1 MNLKELVT
9 GGAGEKQFLLGN
21 EAAVRGL
28 IEAGVSI
35 AATYPGTPSSEIGN
49 VLSVLAK
56 DANIYFEFS
65 TNEKVAMEVAATAA
79 VSGLRSFTFM
89 KHVGMNVAADSFMTT
104 AYSGVNGGMV
114 ILSADDPSLFSS
126 QNEQDTRNYAR
137 LANVPILEPS
147 NCQEVK
153 DMVKYAFDLS
163 EQFNIPVI
171 VRTTTRV
178 SHMRGVVEFG
188 DVRDNSSNND
198 DHWKRGHFNKDPS
211 KYVPVPAFAGDM
223 HVKLWDKIHK
233 IEKITNESEF
243 NREISLNGDKKY
255 GLIASSS
262 AYNYAHDVVKFN
274 NLDINVLK
282 LGFTYPFPQEK
293 VVEFLKDLD
302 EVFIVEEVDPI
313 IERDTLACI
322 GDKNLNVQ
330 VHGKLD
336 GTFPMYHEFNSDI
349 VANGL
354 NKVLNFKNDE
364 SIEFSESLEKLS
376 DDIPSRAPV
385 LCAGCPHR
393 AMYYGIN
400 VAIEELGLKPEDVIF
415 ASDIGCYTL
424 GINPPYNAADYLLSM
439 GSSVGDGCGFSVS
452 SDQKVASF
460 IGDSTFFH
468 SGISPLIN
476 AVHNKHNFV
485 LTVLDNR
492 ITAMTGGQPNPGIPV
507 DGMGDEAPEVSIR
520 KLALACGVDFVRVIN
535 PFNLDQVV
543 KTYMEAFQRDD
554 VAVIISKAP
563 CTLIKGL
570 TKKPPVKFVESN
582 CNACDKCVS
591 QLACPAISKI
601 NGKITIDES
610 QCDGC
615 GACVQVC
622 KYGALEDGR

>member
-9 GGAGEKQFLLGN
+9 GAAGEKQFLLGN

-28 IEAGVSI
+28 IEAGISI

-79 VSGLRSFTFM
+79 ASGLRSFTFM

-126 QNEQDTRNYAR
+126 QNEQDTRNYAK

-163 EQFNIPVI
+163 EQFNLPVI

-188 DVRDNSSNND
+188 DVKYNSSNCD

-211 KYVPVPAFAGDM
+211 QYVPVPAFAGDM

-233 IEKITNESEF
+233 IEDVSNKSDF
-243 NREISLNGDKKY
+243 NCEIGSDKKY

-262 AYNYAHDVVKFN
+262 AFNYAHDVVKFN
-274 NLDINVLK
+274 DLDIKILK
-282 LGFTYPFPQEK
+282 LGFSYPFPQDK
-293 VVEFLKDLD
+293 VAEFLNDVD

-313 IERDTLACI
+313 IERDTLVCVAS
-322 GDKNLNVQ
+322 KNLNVQ

-336 GTFPMYHEFNSDI
+336 GTFPIYHEFNSDI
-349 VANGL
+349 VADGL
-354 NKVLNFKNDE
+354 NKVLNFKEDKE
-364 SIEFSESLEKLS
+364 ISFSQSLEKLS
-376 DDIPSRAPV
+376 EDIPSRAPV

-400 VAIEELGLKPEDVIF
+400 VAIEELGLTPNDVVF

-452 SDQKVASF
+452 TDQKVASF

-520 KLALACGVDFVRVIN
+520 KLALACGCDYVRVIN
-535 PFNLDQVV
+535 PFNLEQVV
-543 KTYMEAFQRDD
+543 KTYKEAFERNDA
-554 VAVIISKAP
+554 AVIISKAP

-570 TKKPPVKFVESN
+570 TRKPPVKLVESN
-582 CNACDKCVS
+582 CNNCDKCVS
-591 QLACPAISKI
+591 ELACPAISKI
-601 NGKITIDES
+601 NGKITIDEA

-615 GACVQVC
+615 SACIQVC

>member
-9 GGAGEKQFLLGN
+9 GVQGEKQFLLGN
-21 EAAVRGL
+21 EAAVRGV

-79 VSGLRSFTFM
+79 ASGLRSFTFM
-89 KHVGMNVAADSFMTT
+89 KHVGMNVASDSFMTT
-104 AYSGVNGGMV
+104 AYSGVRGGMV

-137 LANVPILEPS
+137 LANVPVLEPS

-163 EQFNIPVI
+163 EQFGIPVI

-178 SHMRGVVEFG
+178 SHMRGV
-188 DVRDNSSNND
+188 N
-198 DHWKRGHFNKDPS
+198 HWKRGHFDKDPS
-211 KYVPVPAFAGDM
+211 KFVPVPAFAGEM
-223 HVKLWDKIHK
+223 HVRLWDKIHK
-233 IEKITNESEF
+233 IEEITNKSDF
-243 NREISLNGDKKY
+243 NKEISFADDKKY
-255 GLIASSS
+255 GVISSSS

-274 NLDINVLK
+274 DLNMDILK
-282 LGFTYPFPQEK
+282 LGFSYPFPKEK
-293 VVEFLKDLD
+293 VAEFLSDLD
-302 EVFIVEEVDPI
+302 EVFVVEEVDPI
-313 IERDTLACI
+313 AERDTLAII
-322 GDKNLNVQ
+322 GEKNLNVV

-336 GTFPMYHEFNSDI
+336 GTFPLYHEFNSDV
-349 VANGL
+349 VADGI
-354 NKVLNFKNDE
+354 NKILNFKQDT
-364 SIEFSESLEKLS
+364 SINYSSSLEELIGE
-376 DDIPSRAPV
+376 IPSRAPV

-400 VAIEELGLKPEDVIF
+400 KAIEELGLKTSDVIF

-452 SDQKVASF
+452 TDQKVASF

-492 ITAMTGGQPNPGIPV
+492 ITAMTGGQPNPGIPI
-507 DGMGDEAPEVSIR
+507 DGMGDEAPEISVR
-520 KLALACGVDFVRVIN
+520 KLALACGCDYVRVIN
-535 PFNLDQVV
+535 PFNLEQVI
-543 KTYMEAFQRDD
+543 KTYKEAFERDD
-554 VAVIISKAP
+554 TAVIISKAP

-570 TKKPPVKFVESN
+570 AKKPPVTFIESN
-582 CNACDKCVS
+582 CNNCDKCVS
-591 QLACPAISKI
+591 ELACPAISKI
-601 NGKITIDES
+601 NGKITLDAS

-615 GACVQVC
+615 NVCIQVC
-622 KYGALEDGR
+622 RYGALQAGRE

>member
-9 GGAGEKQFLLGN
+9 GAAGEKQFLLGN

-28 IEAGVSI
+28 IEAGISI

-79 VSGLRSFTFM
+79 ASGLRSFTFM

-126 QNEQDTRNYAR
+126 QNEQDTRNYAK

-163 EQFNIPVI
+163 EQFNLPVI

-188 DVRDNSSNND
+188 DVKDNSSNCD

-211 KYVPVPAFAGDM
+211 QYVPVPAFAGDM

-233 IEKITNESEF
+233 IEDVSNKSDF
-243 NREISLNGDKKY
+243 NCEIGSDKKY

-262 AYNYAHDVVKFN
+262 AFNYAHDVVKFN
-274 NLDINVLK
+274 DLDIKILK
-282 LGFTYPFPQEK
+282 LGFSYPFPQDK
-293 VVEFLKDLD
+293 VAEFLNDVD

-313 IERDTLACI
+313 IERDTLICVAS
-322 GDKNLNVQ
+322 KNLNVQ

-336 GTFPMYHEFNSDI
+336 GTFPIYHEFNSDI
-349 VANGL
+349 VADGL
-354 NKVLNFKNDE
+354 NKVLNFKEDKE
-364 SIEFSESLEKLS
+364 ISFSQSLEKLS
-376 DDIPSRAPV
+376 EDIPSRAPV

-400 VAIEELGLKPEDVIF
+400 VAIEELGLTPNDVVF

-452 SDQKVASF
+452 TDQKVASF

-520 KLALACGVDFVRVIN
+520 KLALACGCDYVRVIN
-535 PFNLDQVV
+535 PFNLEQVV
-543 KTYMEAFQRDD
+543 KTYKEAFERNDA
-554 VAVIISKAP
+554 AVIISKAP

-570 TKKPPVKFVESN
+570 TRKPPVKLVESN
-582 CNACDKCVS
+582 CNNCDKCVS
-591 QLACPAISKI
+591 ELACPAISKI
-601 NGKITIDES
+601 NGKITIDEA

-615 GACVQVC
+615 SACIQVC

>member
-9 GGAGEKQFLLGN
+9 GKTGEKQFLLGN
-21 EAAVRGL
+21 EAAVRGV

-79 VSGLRSFTFM
+79 ASGLRSFTFM

-153 DMVKYAFDLS
+153 DMVKYAFELS
-163 EQFNIPVI
+163 EQFNLPVI

-188 DVRDNSSNND
+188 EVMDNSSNND
-198 DHWKRGHFNKDPS
+198 NHWKRGHFNKDPS

-223 HVKLWDKIHK
+223 HIRLWDKIHNISDVSNK
-233 IEKITNESEF
+233 SEF
-243 NREISLNGDKKY
+243 NEVVSLSDNKKY
-255 GLIASSS
+255 GIISSSS

-274 NLDINVLK
+274 DLDVDILK
-282 LGFTYPFPQEK
+282 LGFSYPLPDK
-293 VVEFLKDLD
+293 KISEFLKDLD
-302 EVFIVEEVDPI
+302 EVFVVEEVDPVMEKEVLAI
-313 IERDTLACI
+313 IGRE
-322 GDKNLNVQ
+322 NLDVI

-336 GTFPMYHEFNSDI
+336 DTFPIYHEFNSDI
-349 VANGL
+349 VAEGL
-354 NKVLNFKNDE
+354 NKIFNFKNDGDVNY
-364 SIEFSESLEKLS
+364 SSSLNQLQ
-376 DDIPSRAPV
+376 DDLPSRAPV

-400 VAIEELGLKPEDVIF
+400 KAIDELGLKTSDVVF

-452 SDQKVASF
+452 TDQKVASF

-507 DGMGDEAPEVSIR
+507 DGMGDEAPEISIR
-520 KLALACGVDFVRVIN
+520 KLALACGCDFVRVIN
-535 PFNLDQVV
+535 PFNLDQVI
-543 KTYMEAFQRDD
+543 KTYVEAFQRDD
-554 VAVIISKAP
+554 TAVIVSKAP

-570 TKKPPVKFVESN
+570 TKKPPVNFIDKN
-582 CNACDKCVS
+582 CNNCDKCVS
-591 QLACPAISKI
+591 EFACPAISKI
-601 NGKITIDES
+601 NGKITIDQS

-615 GACVQVC
+615 NVCIQVC
-622 KYGALEDGR
+622 KYGALEAGR

>member
-9 GGAGEKQFLLGN
+9 GGPGEKQFLLGN
-21 EAAVRGL
+21 EAAVRGV

-49 VLSVLAK
+49 ILSVLAK

-163 EQFNIPVI
+163 EQFKIPVI

-178 SHMRGVVEFG
+178 SHMRGIVEFG
-188 DVRDNSSNND
+188 EVSDNSSNCDN
-198 DHWKRGHFNKDPS
+198 HWKRGHFNKDPS

-223 HVKLWDKIHK
+223 HVRLWDKINR
-233 IEKITNESEF
+233 IEEITNKSDF
-243 NREISLNGDKKY
+243 NQEIELTEDKKY
-255 GLIASSS
+255 AIIASSS
-262 AYNYAHDVVKFN
+262 AYNYAHDVCKFN
-274 NLDINVLK
+274 DLDINILK
-282 LGFTYPFPQEK
+282 LGFSYPFPKDK
-293 VVEFLKDLD
+293 VAGFLKDID

-313 IERDTLACI
+313 IERDTLAVV
-322 GDKNLNVQ
+322 GSEKLNVT

-336 GTFPMYHEFNSDI
+336 GTFPLFHEFNSDV
-349 VANGL
+349 VADGL
-354 NKVLNFKNDE
+354 NKVLDFKED
-364 SIEFSESLEKLS
+364 SEIKYSSSLEKLQE
-376 DDIPSRAPV
+376 DIPSRAPV

-393 AMYYGIN
+393 AMYYGVN
-400 VAIEELGLKPEDVIF
+400 LAIEELGLKASDVIF

-452 SDQKVASF
+452 TDQKVVSY

-468 SGISPLIN
+468 SGVSPLIN

-507 DGMGDEAPEVSIR
+507 DGMGDEAPEISIR
-520 KLALACGVDFVRVIN
+520 KLALACGCDYVRVIN
-535 PFNLDQVV
+535 PFNLDQVI
-543 KTYMEAFQRDD
+543 KTYKEALQRDD
-554 VAVIISKAP
+554 TAVIISKAP

-570 TKKPPVKFVESN
+570 EKKPPVNFVEAN
-582 CNACDKCVS
+582 CNNCDKCVNE
-591 QLACPAISKI
+591 LACPAISKV
-601 NGKITIDES
+601 NGKITIDTA

-615 GACVQVC
+615 NVCIQVC
-622 KYGALEDGR
+622 KYGALEAGR

>member
-9 GGAGEKQFLLGN
+9 GVQGERQFLLGN
-21 EAAVRGL
+21 EAAVRGV

-79 VSGLRSFTFM
+79 ASGLRSFTFM
-89 KHVGMNVAADSFMTT
+89 KHVGMNVASDSFMTT
-104 AYSGVNGGMV
+104 AYSGVKGGMV

-126 QNEQDTRNYAR
+126 QNEQDTRNFAK
-137 LANVPILEPS
+137 LANVPVLEPS

-153 DMVKYAFDLS
+153 DMVKYAFELS
-163 EQFNIPVI
+163 EQFGLPVI

-198 DHWKRGHFNKDPS
+198 DHWMRGHFDKDPS
-211 KYVPVPAFAGDM
+211 KFVPVPAFAGEM
-223 HVKLWDKIHK
+223 HVRLWDKIHK
-233 IEKITNESEF
+233 IEEITNKSDL
-243 NREISLNGDKKY
+243 NREISFGDDKRY
-255 GLIASSS
+255 GVISSSS
-262 AYNYAHDVVKFN
+262 AFNYAYDVVKYDY
-274 NLDINVLK
+274 LDMHILK
-282 LGFTYPFPQEK
+282 LGFSYPFPKDMVAQ
-293 VVEFLKDLD
+293 FLENVD
-302 EVFIVEEVDPI
+302 EVFVVEEVDPI
-313 IERDTLACI
+313 IERDTLAVI
-322 GDKNLNVQ
+322 GEKKLDVT
-330 VHGKLD
+330 VHGKID
-336 GTFPMYHEFNSDI
+336 GTFPLYHEFNFD
-349 VANGL
+349 VVKDGF
-354 NKVLNFKNDE
+354 NKILNFKQDS
-364 SIEFSESLEKLS
+364 SITYSSSLEELAGK
-376 DDIPSRAPV
+376 IPTRAPV

-400 VAIEELGLKPEDVIF
+400 KAIEELGLKPSDVIF

-424 GINPPYNAADYLLSM
+424 GISPPYNAADYLLSM

-452 SDQKVASF
+452 TDQKVASF

-492 ITAMTGGQPNPGIPV
+492 ITAMTGGQPNPGIPI

-520 KLALACGVDFVRVIN
+520 KLALACGCDYVRVIN
-535 PFNLDQVV
+535 PFNLDQVI
-543 KTYMEAFQRDD
+543 KTYKEAFERDD
-554 VAVIISKAP
+554 TAVIISKAP
-563 CTLIKGL
+563 CTLIKGI
-570 TKKPPVKFVESN
+570 TKKPPVTFVEGN
-582 CNACDKCVS
+582 CNKCDLCVS
-591 QLACPAISKI
+591 ELACPAISKI
-601 NGKITIDES
+601 DGKITLDTS

-615 GACVQVC
+615 GVCIQVC
-622 KYGALEDGR
+622 KYGALEAGR

>member
-9 GGAGEKQFLLGN
+9 GVTGEKQFLLGN
-21 EAAVRGL
+21 EAAVRGV

-56 DANIYFEFS
+56 EANIYFEFS
-65 TNEKVAMEVAATAA
+65 ANEKVAMEVAATAA
-79 VSGLRSFTFM
+79 ASGLRSFTFM

-104 AYSGVNGGMV
+104 AYSGVRGGMV

-153 DMVKYAFDLS
+153 EMVKYAFDLS
-163 EQFNIPVI
+163 EQFQIPVI

-188 DVRDNSSNND
+188 DINDNSSNND
-198 DHWKRGHFNKDPS
+198 DHWKRGHFKKDPS
-211 KYVPVPAFAGDM
+211 QFVPVPAFAGEM
-223 HVKLWDKIHK
+223 HVRLWDKIHK
-233 IEKITNESEF
+233 IEEITNSSDLNSEVNF
-243 NREISLNGDKKY
+243 ASDKKY
-255 GLIASSS
+255 GVISSSS

-274 NLDINVLK
+274 DLDVDILK
-282 LGFTYPFPQEK
+282 LGFSYPFPQEK
-293 VVEFLKDLD
+293 VAEFLSDLD

-313 IERDTLACI
+313 IEKDTLATI
-322 GDKNLNVQ
+322 GSKKLDVI

-336 GTFPMYHEFNSDI
+336 GTFPLYHEFNSDI
-349 VANGL
+349 VGEGF
-354 NKVLNFKNDE
+354 NKILKFDE
-364 SIEFSESLEKLS
+364 SESTSYSSSLEKLS
-376 DDIPSRAPV
+376 QDIPSRAPV

-400 VAIEELGLKPEDVIF
+400 KAIGELGLKADDVVF

-452 SDQKVASF
+452 TDQKVASF

-507 DGMGDEAPEVSIR
+507 DGMGDEAPEISIR
-520 KLALACGVDFVRVIN
+520 KLALACGCDYVRVIN
-535 PFNLDQVV
+535 PFNLEQVI
-543 KTYMEAFQRDD
+543 KTYKEAFERNDA
-554 VAVIISKAP
+554 AVIVSKAP

-570 TKKPPVKFVESN
+570 TKKPPVKLVESN
-582 CNACDKCVS
+582 CNNCDKCVS
-591 QLACPAISKI
+591 ELACPAISKI
-601 NGKITIDES
+601 NGKIVIDQS

-615 GACVQVC
+615 NVCIQVC
-622 KYGALEDGR
+622 RYGALEAGR

>member
-9 GGAGEKQFLLGN
+9 GAAGEKQFLLGN

-28 IEAGVSI
+28 IEAGISI

-79 VSGLRSFTFM
+79 ASGLRSFTFM

-126 QNEQDTRNYAR
+126 QNEQDTRNYAK

-163 EQFNIPVI
+163 EQFNLPVI

-188 DVRDNSSNND
+188 DVKDNSSNCD

-211 KYVPVPAFAGDM
+211 QYVPVPAFAGDM

-233 IEKITNESEF
+233 IEDVSNKSDF
-243 NREISLNGDKKY
+243 NCEIGSDKKY

-262 AYNYAHDVVKFN
+262 AFNYAHDVVKFN
-274 NLDINVLK
+274 DLDIKILK
-282 LGFTYPFPQEK
+282 LGFSYPFPQDK
-293 VVEFLKDLD
+293 VAEFLNDVD

-313 IERDTLACI
+313 IERDTLVCVAS
-322 GDKNLNVQ
+322 KNLNVQ

-336 GTFPMYHEFNSDI
+336 GTFPIYHEFNSDI
-349 VANGL
+349 VADGL
-354 NKVLNFKNDE
+354 NKVLNFKEDKE
-364 SIEFSESLEKLS
+364 ILFSQSLEKLS
-376 DDIPSRAPV
+376 EDIPSRAPV

-400 VAIEELGLKPEDVIF
+400 VAIEELGLTPNDVVF

-452 SDQKVASF
+452 TDQKVASF

-520 KLALACGVDFVRVIN
+520 KLALACGCDYVRVIN
-535 PFNLDQVV
+535 PFNLEQVV
-543 KTYMEAFQRDD
+543 KTYKEAFERNDA
-554 VAVIISKAP
+554 AVIISKAP

-570 TKKPPVKFVESN
+570 TRKPPVKLVESN
-582 CNACDKCVS
+582 CNNCDKCVS
-591 QLACPAISKI
+591 ELACPAISKI
-601 NGKITIDES
+601 NGKITIDEA

-615 GACVQVC
+615 SACIQVC

>member
-9 GGAGEKQFLLGN
+9 GVTGEKQFLLGN
-21 EAAVRGL
+21 EAAVRGV

-56 DANIYFEFS
+56 EANIYFEFS
-65 TNEKVAMEVAATAA
+65 ANEKVAMEVAATAA
-79 VSGLRSFTFM
+79 ASGLRSFTFM

-104 AYSGVNGGMV
+104 AYSGVRGGMV

-163 EQFNIPVI
+163 EQFQIPVI

-188 DVRDNSSNND
+188 DINDNSSNND
-198 DHWKRGHFNKDPS
+198 DHWKRGHFKKDPS
-211 KYVPVPAFAGDM
+211 QFVPVPAFAGEM
-223 HVKLWDKIHK
+223 HVRLWDKIHK
-233 IEKITNESEF
+233 IEEITNSSDLNSEVNF
-243 NREISLNGDKKY
+243 ASDKKY
-255 GLIASSS
+255 GVISSSS

-274 NLDINVLK
+274 DLDVDILK
-282 LGFTYPFPQEK
+282 LGFSYPFPQEK
-293 VVEFLKDLD
+293 VAEFLSDLD

-313 IERDTLACI
+313 IEKDTLATI
-322 GDKNLNVQ
+322 GSKKLDV
-330 VHGKLD
+330 VIHGKLD
-336 GTFPMYHEFNSDI
+336 GTFPLYHEFNSDI
-349 VANGL
+349 VGEGF
-354 NKVLNFKNDE
+354 NKILKFDE
-364 SIEFSESLEKLS
+364 SESTSYSSSLEKLS
-376 DDIPSRAPV
+376 QDIPSRAPV

-400 VAIEELGLKPEDVIF
+400 KAIGELGLKADDVVF

-452 SDQKVASF
+452 TDQKVASF

-507 DGMGDEAPEVSIR
+507 DGMGDEAPEISIR
-520 KLALACGVDFVRVIN
+520 KLALACGCDYVRVIN
-535 PFNLDQVV
+535 PFNLEQVI
-543 KTYMEAFQRDD
+543 KTYKEAFERNDT
-554 VAVIISKAP
+554 AVIVSKAP

-570 TKKPPVKFVESN
+570 TKKPPVKLVESN
-582 CNACDKCVS
+582 CNNCDKCVS
-591 QLACPAISKI
+591 ELACPAISKI
-601 NGKITIDES
+601 NGKIVIDQS

-615 GACVQVC
+615 NVCIQVC
-622 KYGALEDGR
+622 RYGALEAGR